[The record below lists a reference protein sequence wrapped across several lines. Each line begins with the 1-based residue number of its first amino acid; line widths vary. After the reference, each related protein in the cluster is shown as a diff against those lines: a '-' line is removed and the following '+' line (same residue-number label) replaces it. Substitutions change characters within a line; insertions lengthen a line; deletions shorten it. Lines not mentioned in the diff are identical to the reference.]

1 VLAAPE
7 PLGIALL
14 SLDDD
19 GGDSCLGHGSDA
31 ARLTGSRQGESPLA
45 RAARIL
51 YAAPAARWA
60 GPRDPMRIVH
70 ASRTDVGMKHDNNE
84 DSYLVHREQNL
95 FAVFDGMGGHAAGEV
110 ASGIAVKEM
119 REFFDLTGQD
129 EEATWPFK
137 EDREKSYDENRLV
150 TAIKLVNQRI
160 LDASEV
166 DPSKKNMGTTCVS
179 AHFVERDGVVR
190 ALVAHTGD
198 SRVYLLREGKLRRIT
213 IDHSLV
219 EEYLRQGKITEEEA
233 KTFPQKN
240 IIVRAMAQVRQVE
253 VEIHAHEPRPGDLF
267 MLCSDGLSGMVED
280 KVMEAILLKSPGLD
294 AAAKKLLDTANAN
307 GGIDT
312 STVILVRSDG

>member
-1 VLAAPE
+1 
-7 PLGIALL
+7 
-14 SLDDD
+14 
-19 GGDSCLGHGSDA
+19 
-31 ARLTGSRQGESPLA
+31 
-45 RAARIL
+45 
-51 YAAPAARWA
+51 
-60 GPRDPMRIVH
+60 MRIVH
-70 ASRTDVGMKHDNNE
+70 AARTDVGMKRDNNE
-84 DSYLVHREQNL
+84 DSYLVHPQQNL

-160 LDASEV
+160 LDASEA

-179 AHFVERDGVVR
+179 AHFVERDGVGR

-240 IIVRAMAQVRQVE
+240 IILRALGQVRQVE

-307 GGIDT
+307 GGIDN
-312 STVILVRSDG
+312 STVILVRYEG